1 MSKVLVAPVM
11 VPRDPASTTAVENT
25 AFGEAVDLVCALHS
39 ARRRKLA

>member
-39 ARRRKLA
+39 AKKISIA